1 MLSVYSKEFVST
13 CQSSGYCSLA
23 IHSFA
28 DLISQFD
35 WQESVFWLRLL
46 WRIVIAIKIPKT
58 NKFVFFP
65 SVTET
70 FKQ

>member
-1 MLSVYSKEFVST
+1 M
-13 CQSSGYCSLA
+13 A

-28 DLISQFD
+28 DLISQID
-35 WQESVFWLRLL
+35 WQESVFWLCLL
-46 WRIVIAIKIPKT
+46 ETIVIAAKIPKT
-58 NKFVFFP
+58 NKFIFFP